1 MAIGTVRGPDVEG
14 GYTLTSVSTVR
25 DNPKLGK
32 VGLLRTF
39 SPEITH
45 FSPPRIPLNPQLT
58 TSRTGIVQEH

>member
-1 MAIGTVRGPDVEG
+1 EVES
-14 GYTLTSVSTVR
+14 GYSLTSVSTVR
-25 DNPKLGK
+25 DNPNLGK

-39 SPEITH
+39 SSKVAH